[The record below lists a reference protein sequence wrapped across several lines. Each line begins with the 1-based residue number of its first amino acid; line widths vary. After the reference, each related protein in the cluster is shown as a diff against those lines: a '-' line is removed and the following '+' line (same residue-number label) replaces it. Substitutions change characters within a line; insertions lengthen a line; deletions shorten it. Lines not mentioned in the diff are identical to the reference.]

1 MQKATIK
8 DVAKLAKVSP
18 STVSRVLSGNSSI
31 SDDTCKRVKNAVKE
45 LHYTPNTTARSLR
58 CEKSKSIGVVFPDI
72 SGEFY
77 ATCASAILKYA
88 RMSDYTVLFTESGH
102 NLKAEK
108 DSIKALLERRIDG
121 IIFIGDNSDIPL
133 IQSIAAQSIPIVTGD
148 RTVGNIP
155 SVTFTNRETVQKM
168 VDSLY
173 KSGCRKFMYVGETP
187 TGQSNLL
194 NRYNGY
200 TDALKKYSD
209 TTSVIFLEESLHG
222 DKLKTARR
230 LFTEKIIASLPDV
243 IITSNDLIAQGI
255 ISAAHEN
262 GINIP
267 NDMQITGF
275 DDSLSSAYF
284 IPSVTTVSQNIDKL
298 AKRCFS
304 MLMDLINKKSAVSS
318 IIEQNI
324 IARNSAKI
332 NI

>member
-1 MQKATIK
+1 MQKVTIK

-18 STVSRVLSGNSSI
+18 STVSRVLSGSPSI

-133 IQSIAAQSIPIVTGD
+133 IQSIAAQSI
-148 RTVGNIP
+148 
-155 SVTFTNRETVQKM
+155 TFNNRETVQKM

-173 KSGCRKFMYVGETP
+173 KSGCREFMYVGETP

-194 NRYNGY
+194 DRYNGY

-230 LFTEKIIASLPDV
+230 LFTKKIITSLPDV

-284 IPSVTTVSQNIDKL
+284 IPSVTTVSQNIDEL

-304 MLMDLINKKSAVSS
+304 MLMDLINKKSSVSS

>member
-1 MQKATIK
+1 MQKVTIK

-18 STVSRVLSGNSSI
+18 STVSRVLSGNPSI

-108 DSIKALLERRIDG
+108 DSIKALFERRIDG

-155 SVTFTNRETVQKM
+155 SVTFNNRETV
-168 VDSLY
+168 
-173 KSGCRKFMYVGETP
+173 R
-187 TGQSNLL
+187 
-194 NRYNGY
+194 NG
-200 TDALKKYSD
+200 
-209 TTSVIFLEESLHG
+209 
-222 DKLKTARR
+222 
-230 LFTEKIIASLPDV
+230 
-243 IITSNDLIAQGI
+243 
-255 ISAAHEN
+255 
-262 GINIP
+262 
-267 NDMQITGF
+267 
-275 DDSLSSAYF
+275 
-284 IPSVTTVSQNIDKL
+284 
-298 AKRCFS
+298 
-304 MLMDLINKKSAVSS
+304 
-318 IIEQNI
+318 
-324 IARNSAKI
+324 
-332 NI
+332 